1 MFAETDSSGSHIE
14 DALIAG
20 DGLCEPDAVSFIASH
35 ARHCVQWMIE
45 KAVLSD
51 KDTCA
56 VSPHPYHLT
65 RKGGH
70 SQRQIVHSAD
80 ATGKAV
86 VTTLVNPSLHH
97 RNITIIKRSHAVDL
111 IMFDKVGLPGQ

>member
-65 RKGGH
+65 RKGATA
-70 SQRQIVHSAD
+70 SAKLCI
-80 ATGKAV
+80 APMPQAKRW
-86 VTTLVNPSLHH
+86 LLHW
-97 RNITIIKRSHAVDL
+97 
-111 IMFDKVGLPGQ
+111 